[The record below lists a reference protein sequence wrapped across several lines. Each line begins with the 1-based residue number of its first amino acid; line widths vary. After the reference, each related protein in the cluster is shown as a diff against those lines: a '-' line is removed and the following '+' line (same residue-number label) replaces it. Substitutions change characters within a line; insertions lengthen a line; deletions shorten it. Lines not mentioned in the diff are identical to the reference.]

1 MVLPH
6 PGDSAPDLPAG
17 THSAGETSAL
27 GRDYASLIG
36 NIPVRHFTTIFRPQF
51 WGFFLLPPAYGF
63 SFYWQFKAMLL
74 TTGVFSLLFLLS
86 RSSRIALFGTL
97 WYFWSANTQ
106 WTYSWPSLLPEM
118 IGAFCLTICS
128 VFYISTGR
136 RSALLTAS
144 AFLCVICAINFALCA
159 YIPHQIPLVWLG
171 IFLSIWWMWAKRS
184 TIWDHERAGARDFGA
199 GLRGSDRGLRDGGLL
214 SRCSARLG
222 GHCKHGVPGPSFI
235 AGRHVSARHAR
246 LALLPVLDG
255 RRPDSAVFQ
264 PISARAR
271 DSSGWLRSRCSA

>member
-6 PGDSAPDLPAG
+6 AGDSAPDLSAG

-74 TTGVFSLLFLLS
+74 ASGVFSLLFLLS

-136 RSALLTAS
+136 RSDTIDRVGVSLCDLRDKFRPLRLHPPPDS
-144 AFLCVICAINFALCA
+144 AGV
-159 YIPHQIPLVWLG
+159 
-171 IFLSIWWMWAKRS
+171 
-184 TIWDHERAGARDFGA
+184 ARDFPVDLVDVGKA
-199 GLRGSDRGLRDGGLL
+199 EHD
-214 SRCSARLG
+214 LG
-222 GHCKHGVPGPSFI
+222 P
-235 AGRHVSARHAR
+235 
-246 LALLPVLDG
+246 
-255 RRPDSAVFQ
+255 
-264 PISARAR
+264 RAR
-271 DSSGWLRSRCSA
+271 RCTRSWRWSSWS